1 MDIAVLG
8 LDIRSASAVK
18 AASDLDKVTAA
29 AGKAEVQAKKT
40 SAATDKVGA
49 AAGGSSNNLRMM
61 SQQLSQVAQQGAAT
75 GNYMQALSI
84 QLPDLMLGF
93 GLWGTAIGAASAVLL
108 PLAAN
113 LFSAGDAARSFA
125 DDMDAITG
133 AMDNV
138 QAAQDIMSMSL
149 VDLYEKYGMYALN
162 VRQAAAALAEL
173 QAAEAEATMAE
184 MINAASEAMD
194 RYTVSAGGFLSMGQT
209 AFQSTQRIMEELGMS
224 ATEAVNFREALEGV
238 QNALTFADRV
248 EALSAVRRS
257 LDDAGVSASV
267 LPPELRAAL
276 IEGEQLSIAMAEL
289 KKTAEDAAA
298 AAAAID
304 DGIPGAGWLD
314 GPISAAANLASQLW
328 EAARAKAAAVGGG
341 TAQRD
346 DMTYGNLDWANS
358 KKGFGRLTGEQL
370 LGLPEPRKVGGG
382 RKGGGGGGVSEEQKR
397 QNDLLREAE
406 RIFDETRTAAEKY
419 ATELDDLN
427 ELQKLG
433 YLDAETYARA
443 VQSIKDEYL
452 DAGDAAQFWKD
463 QAADLKDGFL
473 DAIVA
478 GGDLSDVFKSL
489 AQSIAKAALEAAIF
503 GTGPMSG
510 GGGAGG
516 FLASLF
522 GGFRA
527 NGGPVSSG
535 KAYVGPELFVPKS
548 SGGIVPNH
556 AVGQKQGGGVV
567 EVVVTMDE
575 STGKLGAFV
584 DRRAGSMVQAGIA
597 QYDRQALPTRMKQI
611 SADGRRI
618 G

>member
-40 SAATDKVGA
+40 SAATAQVGS
-49 AAGGSSNNLRMM
+49 AAGGSSNGLRMM

-84 QLPDLMLGF
+84 QLPDLLLGF

-108 PLAAN
+108 PMATN
-113 LFSAGDAARSFA
+113 LFAAGDAARSFA

-138 QAAQDIMSMSL
+138 KAAQDIMSMSL
-149 VDLYEKYGMYALN
+149 VDLYDKYGLYALQ

-173 QAAEAEATMAE
+173 RVAQAEATMAE
-184 MINAASEAMD
+184 MVNAASDAMD
-194 RYTVSAGGFLSMGQT
+194 RYKTLQGGFSTSKIMDDLEISREGAIALRIAMQDLEHSM
-209 AFQSTQRIMEELGMS
+209 
-224 ATEAVNFREALEGV
+224 
-238 QNALTFADRV
+238 TFADRV
-248 EALSAVRRS
+248 RS
-257 LDDAGVSASV
+257 MDAIKTALDDAGISASQ
-267 LPPELRAAL
+267 LPPELMNAL
-276 IEGEQLSIAMAEL
+276 AEGRELEIAMAAL
-289 KKTAEDAAA
+289 KKTTEDAAA

-304 DGIPGAGWLD
+304 DGIPGSGWLD

-341 TAQRD
+341 APQRD
-346 DMTYGNLDWANS
+346 DMTYGNLDWAYS

-382 RKGGGGGGVSEEQKR
+382 RKGGGGGVSEEQKR
-397 QNDLLREAE
+397 QNDLLKEAE
-406 RIFDETRTAAEKY
+406 RIFEETRTEAEKY
-419 ATELDDLN
+419 AAELADLN

-433 YLDAETYARA
+433 HLDAETYARA
-443 VQSIKDEYL
+443 VQSIKEQYL

-463 QAADLKDGFL
+463 QAQDLKDGFL

-478 GGDLSDVFKSL
+478 GGDLSDVFNSL

-503 GTGPMSG
+503 GTGPLAG

-516 FLASLF
+516 FLANLF

-535 KAYVGPELFVPKS
+535 KAYVVGERGPELFVPKAA
-548 SGGIVPNH
+548 GGIVPNH
-556 AVGQKQGGGVV
+556 SLGRSQSGQV
-567 EVVVTMDE
+567 EVVITMDE

-584 DRRAGSMVQAGIA
+584 DRRAMSAATGVVG
-597 QYDRQALPTRMKQI
+597 QYDKHALPQRMKQI